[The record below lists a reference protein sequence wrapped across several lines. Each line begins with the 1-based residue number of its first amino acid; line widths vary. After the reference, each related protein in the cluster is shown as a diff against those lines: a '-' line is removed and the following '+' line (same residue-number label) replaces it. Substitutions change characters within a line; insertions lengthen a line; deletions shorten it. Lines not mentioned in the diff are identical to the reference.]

1 MMKSIYSDVY
11 DGKTVLVTGH
21 TGFMGSWLI
30 EVLSL
35 MNAKVIGFSLD
46 PPTTPNMFE
55 ITGLDKKVTWIRG
68 DVRDYLKLK
77 ETVEKFSPDFVFHL
91 AAQSLVLHSY
101 DAPAETFEVNV
112 MGTVNLL
119 ESLRNE
125 KNTKSVVVV
134 TSDKSYKNRGWD
146 YPYREI
152 DELGGRDPYSA
163 SKSCADIVVNSF
175 RESFFRDNGTGL
187 SSVRAGNVIGGGD
200 FGENRLIPDVIRS
213 LMKSEPLRI
222 RNPDSVRPWQHVLDA
237 INGMLKLSQ
246 MMYENPLKY
255 SGDWNF
261 GPLNSSVSVKELI
274 DMCVKKLGSGN
285 YFIERTNMSFEE
297 KTLKLDINKAMEH
310 LRWKPMWNIETVVQ
324 KTLDWYIAHLE
335 HANISKFTISQ
346 IHEYYSEV

>member
-1 MMKSIYSDVY
+1 MMKSIYSDAY

-46 PPTTPNMFE
+46 PPTTPNMYE

-68 DVRDYLKLK
+68 DVRDFLKLK
-77 ETVEKFSPDFVFHL
+77 ETVAKFSPDFVFHL

-101 DAPAETFEVNV
+101 DAPVETFEVNV

-119 ESLRNE
+119 ESLRNVR
-125 KNTKSVVVV
+125 NTKSVVVV

-146 YPYREI
+146 YPYRET
-152 DELGGRDPYSA
+152 DELGGTDPYSA

-175 RESFFRDNGTGL
+175 RERFFRDNGMGL

-237 INGMLKLSQ
+237 INGMLKLSN

-261 GPLNSSVSVKELI
+261 GPLNSPVTVKELI
-274 DMCVKKLGSGN
+274 DMCVKKLGKGK
-285 YFIERTNMSFEE
+285 YFIEPTNTSFEE
-297 KTLKLDINKAMEH
+297 KSLKLDVNKAMEH
-310 LRWKPMWNIETVVQ
+310 LRWKPVWNIETAVQ
-324 KTLDWYIAHLE
+324 KALDWYIAYLDHGDM
-335 HANISKFTISQ
+335 NKFTISQ
-346 IHEYYSEV
+346 IHEYYREV

>member
-1 MMKSIYSDVY
+1 MKSIYSDAY

-46 PPTTPNMFE
+46 PPTTPNMYE

-68 DVRDYLKLK
+68 DVRDFLKLK
-77 ETVEKFSPDFVFHL
+77 ETVAKFSPDFVFHL

-101 DAPAETFEVNV
+101 DAPVETFEVNV

-175 RESFFRDNGTGL
+175 RESFFRDNGMGL
-187 SSVRAGNVIGGGD
+187 SSVRAGNIIGGGD
-200 FGENRLIPDVIRS
+200 FGENRLIPDMIRS

-261 GPLNSSVSVKELI
+261 GPLNSSVTVKELM
-274 DMCVKKLGSGN
+274 DMCVQKLGRGN
-285 YFIERTNMSFEE
+285 YFIESNSMSFEE
-297 KTLKLDINKAMEH
+297 KTLKLDVNKAMEH
-310 LRWKPMWNIETVVQ
+310 LHWKPMWNIESVVR
-324 KTLDWYIAHLE
+324 KALDWYIAHLG
-335 HANISKFTISQ
+335 HANMSKFTISQ
-346 IHEYYSEV
+346 IHEYYREV